1 MTFIK
6 EFFAIVWDT
15 IKLFWAWVWDLIGP
29 EGKTKPAEILT
40 VIAILAVL
48 YFGFLVLWAVL
59 G

>member
-6 EFFAIVWDT
+6 ELLELVWDT
-15 IKLFWAWVWDLIGP
+15 IKSFWTWLWNLIGT

-40 VIAILAVL
+40 AITILAVL